1 MVPVSTRGADTFE
14 KKTKQTLETE
24 EKGIFHGK
32 QRVWLFPEKAGDYW
46 RLELPSRLKILHP
59 GL

>member
-1 MVPVSTRGADTFE
+1 MKKKK
-14 KKTKQTLETE
+14 KKTTLETE
-24 EKGIFHGK
+24 EKGIFQGK

>member
-1 MVPVSTRGADTFE
+1 M
-14 KKTKQTLETE
+14 KKKPNKQTLETE